1 MRTREKFTRMFDALF
16 QIEDITFSDVV
27 LLSLILSLC
36 AYRHSNEIYLKSKT
50 LTKRFRRSDSQVK
63 RMIKS
68 LEDKRLIA
76 VYSKGYGHFKMRHV
90 QVLDERLL
98 KLLGNVEIAVSV
110 ESHVESRA
118 IFYAN
123 LNLLLA
129 KDRISE
135 QEARETTNIP
145 YWRLVF
151 YHLFVRALREIR
163 NITISLDAAAMGY
176 LRAHVTDGD
185 TLKIGDIRRIIDGV
199 KNVNLEGV
207 LDAKSVLYRV
217 MRSFNSTPENFP
229 EAFTYERFE
238 RELGFAREVEKE
250 PAKRTVSFESHME
263 EQWKRMYERQFTMN

>member
-1 MRTREKFTRMFDALF
+1 MFDELL
-16 QIEDITFSDVV
+16 QIEGLAFGDVV

-36 AYRHSNEIYLKSKT
+36 AYRCSNEIYLKSKT

-68 LEDKRLIA
+68 LEDKSLIA
-76 VYSKGYGHFKMRHV
+76 VYSKGYGHFKMRYI
-90 QVLDERLL
+90 QVVDERLL

-118 IFYAN
+118 SFYAN

-135 QEARETTNIP
+135 KEARETTNIP

-151 YHLFVRALREIR
+151 YHLIVRALREIKKR
-163 NITISLDAAAMGY
+163 TVHLDPAAMGY

-185 TLKIGDIRRIIDGV
+185 LLKIGDIRRIIDGV
-199 KNVNLEGV
+199 KNANLEGV
-207 LDAKSVLYRV
+207 LDAKSVLYWV

-238 RELGFAREVEKE
+238 EGLRLAKESSVEPK
-250 PAKRTVSFESHME
+250 KKTVSFQSHME
-263 EQWKRMYERQFTMN
+263 ERWNRMYERQFTMN